1 MAYLSSGEWWEATVF
16 MGCSFVFAAVGAV
29 GLGWWVIRGD
39 RRNRAATLSSDPIVE
54 HQGH

>member
-1 MAYLSSGEWWEATVF
+1 MAYLSGGEWWEATVF